1 MQNKRMWILYLL
13 IATGILLTGCVY
25 WYIAPS
31 EPLALFP
38 ANNSTGVET
47 AVTLRWTRSE
57 GSTPIAYDVYFDTDP
72 NPTTLLTPEVGIEAT
87 AVNSPALQENTVYYW
102 KVVARNRGG
111 RTESNTWKF
120 TTLFT
125 SVPPS
130 APIPY
135 SPANGAAQLSVPV
148 TLYWNASATGTSPI
162 FYDVYLDTNPNPVTK
177 IVDGTSALTTVCS
190 ALQTN
195 TTYYWKVVARNSQG
209 SAQSTI
215 WSFSTYNPGTG
226 PSTPVNVTPTAGA
239 TQVSL
244 NPVLTWHT
252 SSGTPPIYYDVF
264 LDTNAVPTTKIA
276 NGLTQTTYAPGPL
289 SPSTVYYWRVEAYNA
304 YGGPVGGLTTSFTTQ
319 ASETDPSSPINL
331 YPAHNA
337 EGIPLQL
344 YLVWQHSSGTQPITY
359 DVYFGTTP
367 TPTEVIG
374 QNVTQNFLSTPA
386 LTANTTYYWYVVS
399 TNALGSS
406 TGTTTAFT
414 TAGGSGLPPTN
425 LTLLSPANGQ
435 SAVPLSTTLMWSC
448 QGTLPI
454 TYHVWVGETPAL
466 SGSTDYKGATTTPSY
481 ALSGLTQGRT
491 YYWKVSA
498 TNAYGAGVTS
508 SVYSFT
514 TATSVPVGP
523 IYLEKLPSGNGFQ
536 VKSMSYFTPVT
547 PFVMVLDSSTINFS
561 NMAMLPDIA
570 RKETFGNFSV
580 ILSTDANEI
589 ATSLSGFSP
598 SNLTLFTII
607 TTATGSIQLNDFVS
621 GVDVPIDPS
630 RKSVTLP

>member
-1 MQNKRMWILYLL
+1 
-13 IATGILLTGCVY
+13 
-25 WYIAPS
+25 
-31 EPLALFP
+31 
-38 ANNSTGVET
+38 
-47 AVTLRWTRSE
+47 
-57 GSTPIAYDVYFDTDP
+57 
-72 NPTTLLTPEVGIEAT
+72 
-87 AVNSPALQENTVYYW
+87 
-102 KVVARNRGG
+102 
-111 RTESNTWKF
+111 
-120 TTLFT
+120 
-125 SVPPS
+125 
-130 APIPY
+130 
-135 SPANGAAQLSVPV
+135 
-148 TLYWNASATGTSPI
+148 
-162 FYDVYLDTNPNPVTK
+162 LDTNPNPVTK

-209 SAQSTI
+209 SAPSAI

-239 TQVSL
+239 TRVSL

-607 TTATGSIQLNDFVS
+607 TTAIGTIQLNNFTS

-630 RKSVTLP
+630 RQSVTLP